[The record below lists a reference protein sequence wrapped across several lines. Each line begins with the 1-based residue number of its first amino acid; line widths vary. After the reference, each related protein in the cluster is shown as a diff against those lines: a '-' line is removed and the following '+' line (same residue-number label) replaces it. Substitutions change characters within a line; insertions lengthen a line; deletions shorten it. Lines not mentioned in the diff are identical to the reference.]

1 MENPSYYRALRPPRH
16 WIAKDFCCLRAF
28 VAYVA
33 MYALLPP
40 NSYLAKNSVRQ
51 PSRFLDV
58 CLNLI
63 TGRNLIF
70 LTSAVCGVRD
80 KCHVCLP
87 MSTNPS
93 FQRME
98 VLSSGSVPS
107 LEWMPGSDPN
117 GLFSATSDNQK
128 IDQKLHKPV
137 PTSHLKVHFCINV
150 SFNRDVLKLFFHC
163 HNFQKT
169 PAIYLTFSFVFPMF
183 ILD

>member
-1 MENPSYYRALRPPRH
+1 MRKNTEEKTLECKGFLLFTRFCRLCRDVRTSS
-16 WIAKDFCCLRAF
+16 AKFL
-28 VAYVA
+28 
-33 MYALLPP
+33 
-40 NSYLAKNSVRQ
+40 LAKKQCPPTFSPFGCMSQSNHWKKFDFFKQAPFVV
-51 PSRFLDV
+51 FL
-58 CLNLI
+58 N
-63 TGRNLIF
+63 
-70 LTSAVCGVRD
+70 

-150 SFNRDVLKLFFHC
+150 SFNRDVNKIVLSLSQFSKDTSYLFDF
-163 HNFQKT
+163 
-169 PAIYLTFSFVFPMF
+169 
-183 ILD
+183 

>member
-1 MENPSYYRALRPPRH
+1 
-16 WIAKDFCCLRAF
+16 
-28 VAYVA
+28 
-33 MYALLPP
+33 
-40 NSYLAKNSVRQ
+40 
-51 PSRFLDV
+51 
-58 CLNLI
+58 
-63 TGRNLIF
+63 
-70 LTSAVCGVRD
+70 
-80 KCHVCLP
+80 

-150 SFNRDVLKLFFHC
+150 SFNRDVNKIVLSLL
-163 HNFQKT
+163 Q
-169 PAIYLTFSFVFPMF
+169 FSKDTSYQF
-183 ILD
+183 